1 MAWTWTY
8 CRYVLRIGRA
18 SLVVPC
24 LNNLRKV
31 APQAS
36 PPQAALMAFIV
47 SVNSVQFIAMYG
59 LMTVRWTGEVTQTSS
74 ALQFL
79 ILDIDALSLTC
90 LASSSPAQYLLAS
103 LAFPAVAA
111 WLLYAHLLSRVM
123 ARAVPRAGRWQLPNT
138 FNTIGAMLQMGFS
151 AMSATALQPFMCYE
165 HPNGLRSIVPWSAG
179 NFLV

>member
-59 LMTVRWTGEVTQTSS
+59 LMTVRWTGELTQTSS

-103 LAFPAVAA
+103 LAFPAFAA
-111 WLLYAHLLSRVM
+111 WLLVAHVLTHVVSR
-123 ARAVPRAGRWQLPNT
+123 ARRWQLPNT
-138 FNTIGAMLQMGFS
+138 LNTIGAMLQMGFS

-165 HPNGLRSIVPWSAG
+165 HPNGLRSVVPWSKAISLC
-179 NFLV
+179 N